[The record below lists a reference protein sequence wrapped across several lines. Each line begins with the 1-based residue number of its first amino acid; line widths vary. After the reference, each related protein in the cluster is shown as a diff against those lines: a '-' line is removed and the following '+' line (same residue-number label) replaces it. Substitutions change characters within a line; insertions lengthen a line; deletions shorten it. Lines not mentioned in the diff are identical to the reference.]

1 VRRTVLVAGALA
13 LVSLPLA
20 ADSIVL
26 KTGQVIEADQA
37 WVEGADIRFRR
48 DTAMFSI
55 PRQLVARVDAASG
68 GPGLEDPDLR
78 RSRERLAAGEPQEAL
93 RSARLALFRDP
104 QSARALVALGA
115 AQLALGDFA
124 RARQALGDALALEPG
139 DPAALELLGG
149 ALGPTPGLPSSARYS
164 VRFDGAADEPLGLGV
179 VKVLDETWDDFE
191 RKLGFVPQH
200 PVTVVLQTAKAFFDT
215 TRAPGWVAAWN
226 DGTIRVPVAG
236 LDRPTP
242 GLVRVLRHELAHS
255 FVASRTGA
263 NCPTWLQEG
272 LAQWLEGGDPGREDA
287 ALARLARSNPLP
299 RLAALEEPFVGLS
312 EGQALLA
319 YAGSLSAVS
328 YIVKQYGI
336 DGVRRVIASL
346 ALGRTAADALPTSL
360 GVTYADLQRA
370 WEQKLIASR

>member
-1 VRRTVLVAGALA
+1 
-13 LVSLPLA
+13 
-20 ADSIVL
+20 
-26 KTGQVIEADQA
+26 
-37 WVEGADIRFRR
+37 
-48 DTAMFSI
+48 
-55 PRQLVARVDAASG
+55 
-68 GPGLEDPDLR
+68 
-78 RSRERLAAGEPQEAL
+78 
-93 RSARLALFRDP
+93 
-104 QSARALVALGA
+104 VALGA

-124 RARQALGDALALEPG
+124 RARQALDDALALEPG
-139 DPAALELLGG
+139 NAAALELLGG
-149 ALGPTPGLPSSARYS
+149 PLGPTPGLPSSARYS

-179 VKVLDETWDDFE
+179 VKVLDETWEDLE

-226 DGTIRVPVAG
+226 DGTIRIPVAG

-287 ALARLARSNPLP
+287 ALARLARRNPLP
-299 RLAALEEPFVGLS
+299 RLASLEEPFVGLS

-328 YIVKQYGI
+328 YLIKQYGL

-346 ALGRTAADALPTSL
+346 ALGRTATDALPTAL
-360 GVTYADLQRA
+360 GIGYPDLQSS
-370 WEQKLIASR
+370 WEKTLVASR